1 MLPLT
6 TRPTDELELAD
17 WCELNAVVSED
28 RSFSFGELE
37 RTLNRAAIFRNQ
49 EEVEEK
55 MAEVAFEIEARVLA
69 ASEGYA
75 FTFDGYNVELR
86 ADEDNYY
93 PYLFCLCLSYFGWEQ
108 LPGAAIF
115 PARMFEWLSSVAAR
129 RFLQGE
135 AIRFAAPR
143 EGDVPGPFR
152 EAVDYICQRFG
163 EGVGLQPTGEPV
175 GQDDT
180 LDIVAWRDF
189 PDGLPGKLLL
199 FGQCAAGANWEE
211 KISDLQPRDFCDAWM
226 QQAPSS
232 TLLKALFIPHRVESE
247 KWRLR
252 TIKAKLIFDRC
263 RIAYLAH
270 QPDQVPN
277 PHTYMQWCRS
287 TLEGAQRAQ

>member
-1 MLPLT
+1 MLPLPR
-6 TRPTDELELAD
+6 RPTDEIDLAD
-17 WCELNAVVSED
+17 WCELNALMARD
-28 RSFSFGELE
+28 RSFSFGDLE
-37 RTLNRAAIFRNQ
+37 RALNRAAVFRDQ
-49 EEVEEK
+49 EDLEQKMSEVS
-55 MAEVAFEIEARVLA
+55 FEIEARALA
-69 ASEGYA
+69 AGEGYA
-75 FTFDGYNVELR
+75 FTFDGYIVEVR
-86 ADEDNYY
+86 GDEDSYY
-93 PYLFCLCLSYFGWEQ
+93 PYVFCLCLSYFGWEQ
-108 LPGAAIF
+108 PAGATVY
-115 PARMFEWLSSVAAR
+115 PARMFEWLSSLAAR

-143 EGDVPGPFR
+143 EGDVPAAFR
-152 EAVDYICQRFG
+152 DAVGHICQRIG
-163 EGVGLQPTGEPV
+163 EGIGLQQTGEPV

-199 FGQCAAGANWEE
+199 FGQCAAGGNWQE

-226 QQAPSS
+226 QQTPSS

-270 QPDQVPN
+270 GPDQALN
-277 PHTYMQWCRS
+277 PGSYTQWCR
-287 TLEGAQRAQ
+287 TKLEGAELAQ